1 MIDQEIENKSK
12 SKHAEI
18 WIKLNSLVDKAMI
31 DKLYEAS
38 NVGVKICLFVRG
50 ICCLKP
56 GIKGLSENII
66 VKSIVGRF
74 LEHSRIFCFANGEM
88 MPSRSNLAF
97 FSSADLM
104 TRNLNRRVELFI
116 PIENSTVHEQVLD
129 QIMLANYKDA
139 ENSWFLKSDESYEKI
154 NVTAEDN
161 FSAHSYF
168 MKNPSL
174 SGRGSSINLSM
185 PEKLRLVK

>member
-1 MIDQEIENKSK
+1 MKKLIIIFLFFTTSLLAGKVERLGFYNLQELLEDDNLTYKIIKSCVSLNSAITEITKEDYTELSK
-12 SKHAEI
+12 SFFETANYLYPFGILTLAK
-18 WIKLNSLVDKAMI
+18 IK
-31 DKLYEAS
+31 
-38 NVGVKICLFVRG
+38 KI
-50 ICCLKP
+50 
-56 GIKGLSENII
+56 
-66 VKSIVGRF
+66 
-74 LEHSRIFCFANGEM
+74 
-88 MPSRSNLAF
+88 
-97 FSSADLM
+97 
-104 TRNLNRRVELFI
+104 
-116 PIENSTVHEQVLD
+116 
-129 QIMLANYKDA
+129 NYKDA